1 MRPLKLTILSIII
14 CTKLFSQEVRQY
26 RDFYESGK
34 IYVRGSNIQV
44 DSISSADLGLW
55 TYWYE
60 NGNKLSEEIRNDPF
74 LTKYINCW
82 TGNGQQICTNGNG
95 KFYQTWT
102 DIGFSDD
109 STIYTIKDSIKQE
122 QFVCFVPYKK
132 DRIKRAEGN
141 YINGQRQGEVTYFYE
156 TGEMLFTQIYTDD
169 KENGLRKEF
178 YKNGKLKEEGFQK
191 QSIQDGV
198 WTFYNSKGVL
208 EKKITYERNRQ
219 KHLVEFHSNG
229 KIKSEGDFT
238 QIKAIPKKEKF
249 RKTQTT
255 KRSATKRTSGSLT
268 VKNGKWFYFDKTG
281 KLIKEESYSKGKL
294 TQNGM

>member
-1 MRPLKLTILSIII
+1 
-14 CTKLFSQEVRQY
+14 
-26 RDFYESGK
+26 
-34 IYVRGSNIQV
+34 
-44 DSISSADLGLW
+44 
-55 TYWYE
+55 
-60 NGNKLSEEIRNDPF
+60 
-74 LTKYINCW
+74 
-82 TGNGQQICTNGNG
+82 
-95 KFYQTWT
+95 
-102 DIGFSDD
+102 
-109 STIYTIKDSIKQE
+109 
-122 QFVCFVPYKK
+122 
-132 DRIKRAEGN
+132 
-141 YINGQRQGEVTYFYE
+141 
-156 TGEMLFTQIYTDD
+156 MLFTQIYTDD

-178 YKNGKLKEEGFQK
+178 YTNGKLKEEGFQK

-249 RKTQTT
+249 SKTQTT

-294 TQNGM
+294 NQNGM